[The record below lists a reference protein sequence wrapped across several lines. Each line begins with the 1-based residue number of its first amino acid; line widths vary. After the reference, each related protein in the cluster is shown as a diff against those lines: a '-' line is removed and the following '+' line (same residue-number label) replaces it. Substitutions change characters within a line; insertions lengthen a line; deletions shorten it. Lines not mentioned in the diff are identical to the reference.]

1 MPTQYA
7 VDETTALK
15 AKEIKF
21 QLPAL
26 TVDIVGKW
34 IWVSGATYPS
44 RNALVSMGLRYSKD
58 KIKWYWKP
66 LGHNF
71 RGRHTSPYSVIT
83 AKYGELR
90 VDNIRR
96 QELPA

>member
-7 VDETTALK
+7 VDEQTALK

-21 QLPAL
+21 QLPSL

-34 IWVSGATYPS
+34 IWVSGETYPA
-44 RNALVSMGLRYSKD
+44 RAALVNMGLRFSKD
-58 KIKWYWKP
+58 KVKWYWKP
-66 LGHNF
+66 ATHNF
-71 RGRHTSPYSVIT
+71 RGRHTRPYQAIT

-90 VDNIRR
+90 VEANH
-96 QELPA
+96 A